1 MTEEFREHLDNPD
14 SLIFSVILLAIAIFG
29 LVRQRTLPWWL
40 MTLAGTLSLAAA
52 VIQGA
57 LASSWIT
64 LERSLP
70 FITAMVDLSLVGNV
84 LIFVSLFLLA
94 MRRRSVTS
102 SSNQSLQPTAGRRE
116 A

>member
-1 MTEEFREHLDNPD
+1 MTEELREHLDDPGT
-14 SLIFSVILLAIAIFG
+14 LVFSVILFAIALCG
-29 LVRQRTLPWWL
+29 LIRQRTLPWWL
-40 MTLAGTLSLAAA
+40 MSLAGTLSLAAA

-64 LERSLP
+64 LERSVP

-84 LIFVSLFLLA
+84 LLFVSLFLLA

-102 SSNQSLQPTAGRRE
+102 SSNQSLQPTAGRRD